1 MKPITGLV
9 ILSVSIEPPA
19 PIVMMAIDPSTPIL
33 NPSTRWKF
41 DSAWARHIAS
51 YASQTDVTRGRSC
64 QRINGAMTH
73 FHDANRSPLGHRALN
88 DADKA
93 RMARA
98 NASAAT
104 LAPIVRELQ
113 ASGVTSLNG
122 LAAALNERGVPTPAG
137 SHYWHAA
144 QVSRLLKGLAG

>member
-1 MKPITGLV
+1 MGAFFFAAGGRCRGLSEPLTRLWHTIAMPTG
-9 ILSVSIEPPA
+9 
-19 PIVMMAIDPSTPIL
+19 
-33 NPSTRWKF
+33 
-41 DSAWARHIAS
+41 RH
-51 YASQTDVTRGRSC
+51 
-64 QRINGAMTH
+64 M
-73 FHDANRSPLGHRALN
+73 GHRALN
-88 DADKA
+88 NADKA

-144 QVSRLLKGLAG
+144 QVSRLLKRLAG

>member
-1 MKPITGLV
+1 MR
-9 ILSVSIEPPA
+9 A
-19 PIVMMAIDPSTPIL
+19 PELGRISTPECL
-33 NPSTRWKF
+33 SKELTGAWQTSTMPIG
-41 DSAWARHIAS
+41 RH
-51 YASQTDVTRGRSC
+51 
-64 QRINGAMTH
+64 
-73 FHDANRSPLGHRALN
+73 LGHRALN
-88 DADKA
+88 NADKA

-144 QVSRLLKGLAG
+144 QVSRLLKRLAG